1 MLEKSFELILDIH
14 DSQRF
19 ADMTRGCREE
29 RATDS
34 LSALVAAYRKKRHV
48 AVRGKHDDV
57 SAIVAED
64 LVRLA
69 RAAQRRERVLPGGL
83 HVKAGLNS
91 VGHDCV
97 VPRHGAAVPYI
108 RPALQSPRLDEA
120 ELAIQRCRAFI
131 RLDHFE
137 DVALCRKDLDRS
149 LHQLP
154 SDSAPSMRDHHA
166 RSAVVRLVTIEAIEY
181 KSDQPLTVKCTDG
194 KIWPVAA
201 TRHEVR

>member
-19 ADMTRGCREE
+19 ADVIGSSGEE

-34 LSALVAAYRKKRHV
+34 LSALVAAYGEKGYI
-48 AVRGKHDDV
+48 AVGGKHDDV

-69 RAAQRRERVLPGGL
+69 RTAQRRERVLPGGL

-91 VGHDCV
+91 AGHDCV

-120 ELAIQRCRAFI
+120 EL
-131 RLDHFE
+131 
-137 DVALCRKDLDRS
+137 
-149 LHQLP
+149 
-154 SDSAPSMRDHHA
+154 
-166 RSAVVRLVTIEAIEY
+166 
-181 KSDQPLTVKCTDG
+181 
-194 KIWPVAA
+194 
-201 TRHEVR
+201 